1 MRDYIIIH
9 DKLLEYGGAESVLAS
24 LVRYRRPKAII
35 CSCVSDRKYWED
47 KFQAKIITPFL
58 IGFIKNQRL
67 YKLLY
72 PVVILGCFLSPV
84 ALPYKNTFFI
94 VYSSSAGKYIR
105 LPNYKNAL
113 LYVNYHAKGLR
124 NGESYFN
131 MLARFQILVD
141 LLGGVKNLVLKFE
154 NRMAERFLKIYAISI
169 EAAHSLSSLKTL
181 GPALTVQVLH
191 CPAIIVEP
199 SSPLSFG
206 YNILEGKYFVIVSR
220 LYPEKMLENFLNHLY
235 VNANIKIVVIGDGSL
250 REDFIKKYS
259 DKFLFLGFLDA
270 AVKNEIIKN
279 CLAVLQPTP
288 QEWSLVTVESNIM
301 GVPVIAADSGGL
313 REINNTISDHDYF
326 PNLLFN
332 SFDEL
337 PLLMSKLESSR
348 SFLIRESV
356 RIKLAFSEA
365 TFHQRLG
372 KIEDSIFVSSIG

>member
-24 LVRYRRPKAII
+24 LVRYRCPRAII

-47 KFQAKIITPFL
+47 KFQTKIITPFL
-58 IGFIKNQRL
+58 IRFIKTQWL

-72 PVVILGCFLSPV
+72 PVVILGSFLSPV
-84 ALPYKNTFFI
+84 ALPYKNAFFI

-113 LYVNYHAKGLR
+113 LYVNYHAKGLQ
-124 NGESYFN
+124 NGKSYIN
-131 MLARFQILVD
+131 MLTRFQMLVD
-141 LLGGVKNLVLKFE
+141 LLGSVKNQVLKFE
-154 NRMAERFLKIYAISI
+154 NRMAERFHNIYAISI

-181 GPALTVQVLH
+181 SSALTVKILH

-199 SSPLSFG
+199 SSPHSFEN
-206 YNILEGKYFVIVSR
+206 NISAGKYFVIVSR
-220 LYPEKMLENFLNHLY
+220 LYPEKMLENFLNYLH
-235 VNANIKIVVIGDGSL
+235 VNSNITIVIIGDGSL
-250 REDFIKKYS
+250 RKDFIKKYS

-270 AVKNEIIKN
+270 AIKNEIIKN

-301 GVPVIAADSGGL
+301 GVPVIAANSGGL
-313 REINNTISDHDYF
+313 REINNTISDLDYF

-332 SFDEL
+332 SLDEL
-337 PLLMSKLESSR
+337 PLLMNKIESSR

-365 TFHQRLG
+365 TFHQRLSE
-372 KIEDSIFVSSIG
+372 IENSIFVNSVS